1 MDDHVADAV
10 VRQHDLL
17 AAWLG
22 SRADQA
28 VLAELRD
35 AHTADFT
42 LVTVDGQV
50 LDRDTLLAALENAAN
65 AQPGLR
71 IEITD
76 VTIVAQLDD
85 AVLVRFLET
94 HLVQEAA
101 TARLVSALLRA
112 DSDTLR
118 WAYVHETAAGS
129 EPPAP

>member
-1 MDDHVADAV
+1 MDDRVADAV

-17 AAWLG
+17 AEWLG

-50 LDRDTLLAALENAAN
+50 LDRDTLLAALESAAN

-71 IEITD
+71 IEIAD
-76 VTIVAQLDD
+76 VTIVSQLSD

-94 HLVQEAA
+94 HLLQETA
-101 TARLVSALLRA
+101 TARRVSALLRA
-112 DSDTLR
+112 DGDVLR
-118 WAYVHETAAGS
+118 WAHVHETMIGN
-129 EPPAP
+129 EPPAS